1 MVLEHIGEVA
11 YMLQLLAGAKIHD
24 MFHVGLLKAYRVEES
39 MGSASLPPVRHG
51 WTCLEPSKV
60 IKIRM
65 ARGQLELLVCW
76 MGQHRRRQ
84 RGYRPRNFALFTPLT
99 SSRTSCSYG
108 GEREMSCVVYSTDAK
123 NRTRSQQKSS
133 LIRILRDR
141 LVSVE
146 IRFAF
151 S

>member
-84 RGYRPRNFALFTPLT
+84 HGYRPRNFALFTPLT

-108 GEREMSCVVYSTDAK
+108 GERDVMCGIQYRCHKPHKEPTEVVAD
-123 NRTRSQQKSS
+123 
-133 LIRILRDR
+133 RILRDR